1 MMSSFYSFCIFK
13 LFLAKMH
20 LGECVII
27 VLTPSEV
34 SNVSAI
40 SQQSEQKQVTLRIH
54 NDDVCFALDKHA

>member
-1 MMSSFYSFCIFK
+1 MSSFYSFGIFK
-13 LFLAKMH
+13 LFFTKMH

-40 SQQSEQKQVTLRIH
+40 SQQFEQKQVTLRIN
-54 NDDVCFALDKHA
+54 NDDVRFALDKHA

>member
-1 MMSSFYSFCIFK
+1 
-13 LFLAKMH
+13 MH

-40 SQQSEQKQVTLRIH
+40 SQQSEQKQVTLRIN
-54 NDDVCFALDKHA
+54 NDDVHFALDKHA